1 LQIGK
6 QFVVSTHVE
15 QQLNNSNISL
25 LWELLANPADK
36 NAAHTPNLQQLI
48 HEHPQSGLL
57 HALLIAT
64 TDGQNLQQASAY
76 YDPRVLFKLN
86 KDPEALPVVNDT
98 QIIQPENLISGGY
111 FHSEES
117 DELLIAPWTDG
128 FEKTLP
134 GPETEETTPEELP
147 QLVEDP
153 GYETQYPAI
162 TDKLVEDP
170 NTPEEVAVVET
181 RHFAPPEDISDETVP
196 VETQYFAP
204 STAEEENIVEQI
216 IPLDEEKESKV
227 VQPIDDEIYDEI
239 VGIDDINLN
248 NKKTEADIAGSQP
261 VEETTPKEEPV
272 FNQRKVDL
280 NDEAEILIL
289 NNIAATDFFAFD
301 NALSERKKAATTVA
315 EDAPA
320 VETQHFASSENA
332 ENNVSGN
339 ATNDSSYL
347 SKYNDEKMP
356 YSFMWWLDK
365 TRKEHAGV
373 YQPFVEFKPIT
384 QSEKKSSADELQQQ
398 YYENIF
404 HLTSVEELERSTK
417 NKPFEF
423 GTKKHEDAIIDRF
436 IQEVP
441 QIKPQSGDKLDN
453 ENKARKSSEDQD
465 ELVTETLAQ
474 IYIDQMLYPK
484 AIATYKKLMLKFP
497 EKSRYFASQ
506 IEELEKRTS

>member
-6 QFVVSTHVE
+6 QFVVSTQVE
-15 QQLNNSNISL
+15 QQLNNSNTSL

-36 NAAHTPNLQQLI
+36 NASHTPNLQQLI
-48 HEHPQSGLL
+48 HEFPQSGLL
-57 HALLIAT
+57 HALLSCT
-64 TDGQNLQQASAY
+64 TDGQNLQQAAAY
-76 YDPRVLFKLN
+76 YDPKVLYKLN
-86 KDPEALPVVNDT
+86 KDPETLPVVNDA
-98 QIIQPENLISGGY
+98 QIIQPDNLISGAY
-111 FHSEES
+111 FHSEEN
-117 DELLIAPWTDG
+117 DGELLLAPWTDG

-134 GPETEETTPEELP
+134 GPEAEETAPEELP
-147 QLVEDP
+147 SLVEDA
-153 GYETQYPAI
+153 GYGTEHPAA
-162 TDKLVEDP
+162 TDTLIADA
-170 NTPEEVAVVET
+170 NTPTEIT
-181 RHFAPPEDISDETVP
+181 P
-196 VETQYFAP
+196 VETQYVASLENAP
-204 STAEEENIVEQI
+204 DNATTEEENIIEQI
-216 IPLDEEKESKV
+216 IPLEDEKPQVIHS
-227 VQPIDDEIYDEI
+227 IDDEIYDEI
-239 VGIDDINLN
+239 VGIDDINMARKN
-248 NKKTEADIAGSQP
+248 AEAIEAEQQP
-261 VEETTPKEEPV
+261 IKDATQKEETV

-280 NDEAEILIL
+280 TDEAEMLIL

-301 NALSERKKAATTVA
+301 DALGEKKKTVA
-315 EDAPA
+315 TADEGAPQPA
-320 VETQHFASSENA
+320 PVETPPAMPENA
-332 ENNVSGN
+332 DKDASN
-339 ATNDSSYL
+339 L

-373 YQPFVEFKPIT
+373 YQPFVEFKPAAP
-384 QSEKKSSADELQQQ
+384 QNEKTSGADELQQQ

-404 HLTSVEELERSTK
+404 HLSSVEELERSTE

-423 GTKKHEDAIIDRF
+423 GAKRREDVIIERF

-474 IYIDQMLYPK
+474 IYTDQMLYPK
-484 AIATYKKLMLKFP
+484 AVATYKKLMLKFP